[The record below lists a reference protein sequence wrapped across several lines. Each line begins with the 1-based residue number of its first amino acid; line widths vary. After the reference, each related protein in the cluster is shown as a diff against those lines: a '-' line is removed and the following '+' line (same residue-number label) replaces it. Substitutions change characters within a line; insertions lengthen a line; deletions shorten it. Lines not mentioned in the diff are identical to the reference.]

1 MFWLWCAL
9 WATLGHDLL
18 PALHQHAHLRSAV
31 YAAALANPPGEA
43 DADDAQRPPPPPPRS
58 AAADSDYCAL
68 CVHAA
73 GTCAAMPAPAPFPP
87 AGACRSPSERL
98 PEHAQRPPQR
108 IPWLLAVSRAPPD
121 LSTFL

>member
-43 DADDAQRPPPPPPRS
+43 DADDAQRPPPPRS

-87 AGACRSPSERL
+87 AGACRSRSERL